1 MIPILVRKFPL
12 RVANLL
18 PSPAPAGLGAA
29 ICRGALA
36 LLVTITFSG
45 CSILGMS
52 AMALSD
58 PDSNAHTAWARE
70 DVAGHTLTL
79 LDPNRVGS
87 FQFSDGGVATANIGK
102 GNMDPDYRWRIV
114 KGDLQIFDHKA
125 LYEDLTLVTING
137 GYLLATRKDGKLAK
151 YRYE

>member
-1 MIPILVRKFPL
+1 MTPILFRKL
-12 RVANLL
+12 RLHIANLSSRRL
-18 PSPAPAGLGAA
+18 AGWGAA

-36 LLVTITFSG
+36 LLVTLAFSG
-45 CSILGMS
+45 CSISGMT
-52 AMALSD
+52 ALAFSD
-58 PDSNAHTAWARE
+58 PDASAHTAWTRE

-79 LDPNRVGS
+79 LDPNRVES
-87 FQFSDGGVATANIGK
+87 FQFSDGGIATANIGK
-102 GNMDPDYRWRIV
+102 GNMDPDYHWRIV
-114 KGDLQIFDHKA
+114 KGDLQIFDRKA

>member
-1 MIPILVRKFPL
+1 M
-12 RVANLL
+12 
-18 PSPAPAGLGAA
+18 GLGVA
-29 ICRGALA
+29 ICQGALA
-36 LLVTITFSG
+36 LLVTVAFSG
-45 CSILGMS
+45 CSISGMA
-52 AMALSD
+52 AMAFSD
-58 PDSNAHTAWARE
+58 PDSNAHTSWTRE

-79 LDPNRVGS
+79 LDPNRVES
-87 FQFSDGGVATANIGK
+87 FQFSDGGIATANIGK

-114 KGDLQIFDHKA
+114 KGDLQIFDRKA